1 MDGNGTVVGNDPF
14 CEHIFWR
21 SVGVRPFV
29 ANPVGMVTGFFMFV
43 QGVIPNVRVG
53 GDRSRVHYHPSL
65 PGVFY
70 LCKAELACVGIGTV
84 LFHALSD
91 GDAAWWH
98 VNDGM
103 MDWVP
108 IVLMTNAVM
117 ALYLCGLLDAGE
129 CLMGVVF
136 FFVCLW
142 SCVLI
147 VVMDSGTRDYY
158 SGLYGGQDTYG
169 AVFNAALLVPLCL
182 TLAWAGATRIQL
194 GEGVAWFWVGIGVN
208 IALWG
213 ANTYGCHAVPALFVL
228 HCVYHVTIAWVFVFA
243 ACLGVCLDRER
254 WRFRGL
260 RWGWPEIEPKFADM
274 GSRWMNVRIMRGC
287 EH

>member
-1 MDGNGTVVGNDPF
+1 MDGNGTVVDNDPF

-98 VNDGM
+98 MNDGL
-103 MDWVP
+103 DRDGIDLKITDPSPFSCFAPKVSE
-108 IVLMTNAVM
+108 LDTA
-117 ALYLCGLLDAGE
+117 CQKDQSRTGL
-129 CLMGVVF
+129 GV
-136 FFVCLW
+136 
-142 SCVLI
+142 
-147 VVMDSGTRDYY
+147 G
-158 SGLYGGQDTYG
+158 
-169 AVFNAALLVPLCL
+169 
-182 TLAWAGATRIQL
+182 
-194 GEGVAWFWVGIGVN
+194 GVAD
-208 IALWG
+208 G
-213 ANTYGCHAVPALFVL
+213 AG
-228 HCVYHVTIAWVFVFA
+228 
-243 ACLGVCLDRER
+243 G
-254 WRFRGL
+254 
-260 RWGWPEIEPKFADM
+260 
-274 GSRWMNVRIMRGC
+274 
-287 EH
+287 